1 MIETIAPGRKRTA
14 AIWALCGLVIG
25 LALPPAA
32 AQTPTAIEAVEY
44 DAAGNRW
51 LVSNG
56 SSILSTAGPGAP
68 WSYFGNAQASH
79 GMEVVDGMLVA
90 IGNNV
95 MRAYELESGALL
107 GSLALPGA
115 TFLNG
120 MGAVPGG
127 VVVSDFGNGR
137 IHRVD
142 WSDPANPQ
150 ATLLATLP
158 GSPNGVAI
166 DPLDDRAVVVM
177 WGPNADIVAVDLE
190 TGATSLLVDGT
201 GLGNLD
207 GIDHDSDGN
216 FYVSSWSPA
225 RITRFPNDFSSA
237 ETVVSQGLS
246 SPADIS
252 YALDRDTL
260 AVANSGSDAVTWHSF
275 AEVINGVDG
284 EVFAGQTTAKWTGS
298 AFQLRCAAAG
308 VWHFEAFT
316 SDGRLLASD
325 RWWLPGAEV
334 GVERNRLP
342 AALQLAE
349 SGGLDVFVWR
359 LQAPDGAVFSG
370 RGVH

>member
-1 MIETIAPGRKRTA
+1 MIGTFTSRRRRTA
-14 AIWALCGLVIG
+14 AIAAISGLGLG
-25 LALPPAA
+25 LALAPAA

-44 DAAGNRW
+44 DAQGNRW

-56 SSILSTAGPGAP
+56 NSILATAGPGST

-95 MRAYELESGALL
+95 MRAYDLESGALL
-107 GSLALPGA
+107 GSLSLPGA

-120 MGAVPGG
+120 MGALPGG

-142 WSDPANPQ
+142 WTDPTNPV

-166 DPLDDRAVVVM
+166 DPLADRAVVVM
-177 WGPNADIVAVDLE
+177 WGSNADIVEVDLE
-190 TGATSLLVDGT
+190 TGATALLVDGT
-201 GLGNLD
+201 GLSNLD
-207 GIDHDSDGN
+207 GIDHDSEGN

-237 ETVVSQGLS
+237 ETVVAQGLS

-260 AVANSGSDAVTWHSF
+260 AVANSGSDVVTWHSF
-275 AEVINGVDG
+275 AEVINGLDDA
-284 EVFAGQTTAKWTGS
+284 VFAGQTTAKWTGS

-316 SDGRLLASD
+316 TDGRLLASD
-325 RWWLPGAEV
+325 EWWLPAVEV

-342 AALQLAE
+342 AALQLTG
-349 SGGLDVFVWR
+349 SDGLEVFVWR

-370 RGVH
+370 RGLH